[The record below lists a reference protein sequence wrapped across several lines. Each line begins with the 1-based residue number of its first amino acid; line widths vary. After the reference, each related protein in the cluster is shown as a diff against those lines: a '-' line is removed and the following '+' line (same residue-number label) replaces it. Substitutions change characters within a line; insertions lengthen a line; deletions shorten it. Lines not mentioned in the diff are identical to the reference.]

1 MASRSMAAGLTPAR
15 CMSTFIS
22 FPLLSCRRN
31 AGFRRAIEIA
41 IRIHRQGD
49 VQRSFPVVWVAREE
63 VQQRKRPFSLLAWR
77 KVLALCVIAATAL
90 PAQTFRR
97 LFSFDNTDGNE
108 PSVGPVQATN
118 GDLYGTTIDGG
129 ANCLNPY
136 STHTC
141 GTVFKTNANAPQ
153 FG

>member
-1 MASRSMAAGLTPAR
+1 M
-15 CMSTFIS
+15 
-22 FPLLSCRRN
+22 
-31 AGFRRAIEIA
+31 
-41 IRIHRQGD
+41 
-49 VQRSFPVVWVAREE
+49 
-63 VQQRKRPFSLLAWR
+63 
-77 KVLALCVIAATAL
+77 LALCVIAATAL

-136 STHTC
+136 SIHTC